1 MIFRGRPYISPDKRT
16 AAHRIARSFLS
27 RIQLCLTTVSM
38 TEYREFK
45 LGPEDLA
52 AVKRCEENLGYEFVE
67 KGYLFEAI
75 THASV
80 ANTRLCSYER
90 LEFLGDSILGFA
102 VCEYLFK
109 NFPDWLE
116 GDLTKVKSNVVS
128 RQSCAAIGQCL
139 NIEEFLVVG
148 KGIGSKGKVP
158 KSLLANAFESIV
170 AAIYLDSG
178 IDSVKKFLTPF
189 IEKQVTAA
197 IAGGLEINYKSELQQ
212 YTQKRFGLPPRYQ
225 LLGNQGPDHDKW
237 FQISAQVD
245 KKSFGPAWGKNKK
258 EAEQRAAANALA
270 SIKGVAE
277 PFDGEIPL
285 SES

>member
-1 MIFRGRPYISPDKRT
+1 
-16 AAHRIARSFLS
+16 
-27 RIQLCLTTVSM
+27 M
-38 TEYREFK
+38 TDHREFK
-45 LGPEDLA
+45 LGPDDLA
-52 AVKRCEENLGYEFVE
+52 AVKRCEQHLGYEFAE

-90 LEFLGDSILGFA
+90 LEFLGDSILGFI

-128 RQSCAAIGQCL
+128 RQSCAELGESL

-148 KGIGSKGKVP
+148 KGIGVKGKVP

-178 IDSVKKFLTPF
+178 IDNVKKFLTPF
-189 IEKQVTAA
+189 IKKQVSAA
-197 IAGGLEINYKSELQQ
+197 IAGGLDVNYKSELQQ
-212 YTQKRFGLPPRYQ
+212 YAQKRFGLPPQYR

-237 FQISAQVD
+237 FQVSAQVD
-245 KKSFGPAWGKNKK
+245 KKAFGPAWGKNKK

-270 SIKGVAE
+270 TIKGVSE
-277 PFDGEIPL
+277 PFDGKNPL
-285 SES
+285 PESE

>member
-1 MIFRGRPYISPDKRT
+1 
-16 AAHRIARSFLS
+16 
-27 RIQLCLTTVSM
+27 M
-38 TEYREFK
+38 TEYREFS
-45 LGPEDLA
+45 LSPDDLA
-52 AVKRCEENLGYEFVE
+52 TVRRCEKHLGYEFVE

-90 LEFLGDSILGFA
+90 LEFLGDSILGFV

-109 NFPDWLE
+109 NFPNWLE

-128 RQSCAAIGQCL
+128 RQSCAKIGKSL

-148 KGIGSKGKVP
+148 KGIGVKGKVP
-158 KSLLANAFESIV
+158 KSLLANSFESIV

-189 IEKQVTAA
+189 IKKQVDAA
-197 IAGGLEINYKSELQQ
+197 TSGGLDVNYKSELQQ
-212 YTQKRFGLPPRYQ
+212 YSQKRFGLPPQYQ
-225 LLGNQGPDHDKW
+225 LLGNQGPDHDRW
-237 FQISAQVD
+237 FQVSAQVD
-245 KKSFGPAWGKNKK
+245 KKMFGPAWGKNKK

-270 SIKGVAE
+270 EIKGLPL
-277 PFDGEIPL
+277 PFGGETPL
-285 SES
+285 PEAD

>member
-1 MIFRGRPYISPDKRT
+1 MHRCLEILGDIS
-16 AAHRIARSFLS
+16 ARSHTIGKLLFSTFVL
-27 RIQLCLTTVSM
+27 RPLTQSM
-38 TEYREFK
+38 TESREFK
-45 LGPEDLA
+45 LSPDDLA
-52 AVKRCEENLGYEFVE
+52 AIERCEQNLGYEFTE

-90 LEFLGDSILGFA
+90 LEFLGDSILGFT

-128 RQSCAAIGQCL
+128 RQSCAEIGKSL

-148 KGIGSKGKVP
+148 KGIGVKGKVP

-178 IDSVKKFLTPF
+178 IDSVKTFLTPF
-189 IEKQVTAA
+189 IKKQVNAA
-197 IAGGLEINYKSELQQ
+197 IAGGLDVNYKSELQQ
-212 YTQKRFGLPPRYQ
+212 YSQKRFGLPPQYR
-225 LLGNQGPDHDKW
+225 LLGNKGPDHDKW
-237 FQISAQVD
+237 FQVSAQVD
-245 KKSFGPAWGKNKK
+245 KKAFGPAWGKNKK

-270 SIKGVAE
+270 TIRGVSE
-277 PFDGEIPL
+277 PFNEEKQQSDFD
-285 SES
+285 

>member
-1 MIFRGRPYISPDKRT
+1 
-16 AAHRIARSFLS
+16 
-27 RIQLCLTTVSM
+27 M

-52 AVKRCEENLGYEFVE
+52 AVKRCEKHLGYEFVE

-80 ANTRLCSYER
+80 ATTRLCSYER

-128 RQSCAAIGQCL
+128 RQSCAEFGKSL

-148 KGIGSKGKVP
+148 KGIGVKGKVP
-158 KSLLANAFESIV
+158 KSLLANSFESIV

-178 IDSVKKFLTPF
+178 IDSVKIFLTPF
-189 IEKQVTAA
+189 IKKQVNAA
-197 IAGGLEINYKSELQQ
+197 ITGGLDVNYKSELQQ
-212 YTQKRFGLPPRYQ
+212 YSQKRFGLPPQYQ
-225 LLGNQGPDHDKW
+225 LLGNQGPDHDRW
-237 FQISAQVD
+237 FQVSAQVD
-245 KKSFGPAWGKNKK
+245 KKMFGPAWGKNKK
-258 EAEQRAAANALA
+258 EAEQRSAANALA
-270 SIKGVAE
+270 SIKGLPQ
-277 PFDGEIPL
+277 PFDGESPL
-285 SES
+285 PEAD